1 MTPPVLRPY
10 HTRLGIEF
18 VSELYRVQF
27 EVGLKLPSSTQPET
41 PVVITAYPRRHET
54 LSLLTPNLDWN
65 AEFRNAESRFSQLLY
80 H

>member
-54 LSLLTPNLDWN
+54 PNLDWN
-65 AEFRNAESRFSQLLY
+65 AEFRNAESRFNQLLY